1 MTMIQADI
9 TSSPELILA
18 SSSPYRREILAKL
31 GLPFQAISPDIDES
45 PLENETPEALVSR
58 LALEK
63 AQAIAG
69 NHHNALI
76 IGSDQVAV
84 LDNNIITKPHEHQK
98 AIQQLRQASGREVTF
113 LTSLC
118 LYNSQTH
125 KHQLT
130 VSPYSVSFL
139 SLNDEQIEHY
149 LQKEKPYNC
158 AGSFKSEGLGITLF
172 SSMSGDDPNSL
183 IGLPLITLTKMLRNE
198 GIEPLFAGPL
208 S

>member
-1 MTMIQADI
+1 MTI
-9 TSSPELILA
+9 TQTDTNPSPKLILA
-18 SSSPYRREILAKL
+18 SRSPYRRAVFAKL
-31 GLPFQAISPDIDES
+31 GLFFQAIAPDIDES
-45 PLENETPEALVSR
+45 PLENETPKALVIR

-69 NHHNALI
+69 NHPNALI

-98 AIQQLRQASGREVTF
+98 ATQQLRQASGRKVTF

-125 KHQLT
+125 KHQSA
-130 VSPYSVSFL
+130 VSPYFVNFL
-139 SLNDEQIEHY
+139 SLSDEQIEHY

-183 IGLPLITLTKMLRNE
+183 IGLPLIDLTKMLRNE
-198 GIEPLFAGPL
+198 GVEPLFAE
-208 S
+208 SS